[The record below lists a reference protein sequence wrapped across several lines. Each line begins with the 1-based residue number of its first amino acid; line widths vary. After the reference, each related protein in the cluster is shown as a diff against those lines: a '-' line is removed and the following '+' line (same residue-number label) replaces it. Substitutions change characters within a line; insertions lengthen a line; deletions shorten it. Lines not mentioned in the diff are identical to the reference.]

1 MLKSKLNLLSKTLL
15 LTAVA
20 LSMFS
25 FSALAEEVVLKAGTA
40 VPMQLVNTVN
50 GKDVAVGQ
58 IVDFRVTSDIKVG
71 QTVVIEAG
79 AIARAQVIRAK
90 KNGILGEEGVVQLS
104 VNSVVAVDGTQVI
117 LSGGTL
123 TSEGKN
129 KLLLS
134 LFLCFLIKGGEGE
147 LPGGMSC
154 NPTVAGSVT
163 IAVE

>member
-25 FSALAEEVVLKAGTA
+25 FSAFAEEVVLKAGTA

-79 AIARAQVIRAK
+79 AIARAFGSVLEFLNDND
-90 KNGILGEEGVVQLS
+90 NGVFGCM
-104 VNSVVAVDGTQVI
+104 
-117 LSGGTL
+117 
-123 TSEGKN
+123 
-129 KLLLS
+129 S
-134 LFLCFLIKGGEGE
+134 LIACHDVCPKE
-147 LPGGMSC
+147 LPLQSKIAYLRRKMVSVGMK
-154 NPTVAGSVT
+154 
-163 IAVE
+163 